1 MNELNAFGKTLITD
15 VRDRTIRDVDNL
27 ISGKYRSS
35 NALKW
40 SKEQMERQKTVNRQL
55 R

>member
-1 MNELNAFGKTLITD
+1 MDELNAFGKTLITD
-15 VRDRTIRDVDNL
+15 VRDRTVHDVDSL

-40 SKEQMERQKTVNRQL
+40 TKDFHFLIPMLKNS
-55 R
+55 